1 MKAMNTLPSYIYI
14 CIHTCRHIYAHM
26 YVFIYDTLYFKLHF
40 RNQREFKNL
49 FILVE
54 NDLRDTGTENFL
66 CSTP

>member
-1 MKAMNTLPSYIYI
+1 
-14 CIHTCRHIYAHM
+14 M
-26 YVFIYDTLYFKLHF
+26 YVLICDTLYFKLNF

-66 CSTP
+66 CSIP